1 MIITEVI
8 EISSNKL
15 KIQTDEEIT
24 LVLYKGDFYKNHF
37 DVGKEI
43 PQKYYEELIT
53 SILPHRAWLRCM
65 KLFQSKDYTEKEIRD
80 KLQKDGYSKE
90 IRDHVIE
97 RLYETRFLNDEYY
110 AGCYIENRVN
120 KKSKR
125 EIIRELSLKGIPD
138 ALSERLF
145 EEYEAQGNTEFERNC
160 IENILRKKKYNG
172 ETASF
177 EEKMKMKNYLL
188 RKGFQTDY
196 VNDCILNN
204 YCQ

>member
-8 EISSNKL
+8 EISSSKL
-15 KIQTDEEIT
+15 KIKTDEEIT

-37 DVGKEI
+37 AVGKEI

-53 SILPHRAWLRCM
+53 SNLPHRAWARCM
-65 KLFQSKDYTEKEIRD
+65 KLFQSKDYTEKEIRE
-80 KLQKDGYSKE
+80 KLHKDGYSKE
-90 IRDHVIE
+90 ISDDVIL

-110 AGCYIENRVN
+110 ARCYIENRVN
-120 KKSKR
+120 RKSKR

-138 ALSERLF
+138 TLAEQLF
-145 EEYEAQGNTEFERNC
+145 EDFESQGNFEFEKNC

-177 EEKMKMKNYLL
+177 DEKMKMKSYLL
-188 RKGFQTDY
+188 RKGFRTDY

-204 YCQ
+204 YLT